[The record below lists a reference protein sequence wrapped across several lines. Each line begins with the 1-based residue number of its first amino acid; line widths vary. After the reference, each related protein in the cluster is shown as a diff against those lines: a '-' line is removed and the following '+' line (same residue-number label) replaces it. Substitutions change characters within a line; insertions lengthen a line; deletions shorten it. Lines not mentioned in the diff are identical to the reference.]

1 MAPICQNILL
11 CNVYYSS
18 NSFCPACMS
27 DIIKWILVSTGGN
40 AYSKSVYE
48 YPLIKQTALDSKYT
62 PQILQMSCVR
72 TYSSG
77 TRMYINTC
85 VTQRIINLKEKNPTL
100 LLCKASAEWASFAPK
115 QAWHFDLLKMLGS
128 NLRHFEAMFVYVF
141 DSNLAHLI

>member
-1 MAPICQNILL
+1 MLNGICMAPICQNILL

-18 NSFCPACMS
+18 NSFRPACMS

-62 PQILQMSCVR
+62 PQILQMSCVK
-72 TYSSG
+72 YSNG

-85 VTQRIINLKEKNPTL
+85 VTQRIINLKK
-100 LLCKASAEWASFAPK
+100 KKS
-115 QAWHFDLLKMLGS
+115 
-128 NLRHFEAMFVYVF
+128 Y
-141 DSNLAHLI
+141 LIVM